1 MSDLFELG
9 AIDKSYFGKMLE
21 EMAERINKDSGFVEK
36 RMAAYSQ
43 QTDFEGKSFVTLLDE
58 LEAYASEI

>member
-21 EMAERINKDSGFVEK
+21 EMAERINRDSGFVEK

-43 QTDFEGKSFVTLLDE
+43 HTDFEGEPFVT
-58 LEAYASEI
+58 I